1 MNVLLGNLSITNEKI
16 IQNALMLLVAKQVI
30 KKKNQRFFIRKK

>member
-30 KKKNQRFFIRKK
+30 KKKSKVFHTQN